1 MPTQSEH
8 LVNLTPVTSSS
19 PLNSSSKTGRRLAVL
34 AVALPTG
41 LILLVM
47 AGLVARVG
55 PQDAFPFFNLDIHW
69 PSLLLANTPTGGDM
83 GAHVV
88 LPQVLRDTL
97 LPSGR
102 ILGWSNDWYAGY
114 PAFYF
119 YFPLPALVTVF
130 LDVFIP
136 YGVAFKLVAVAGLV
150 AMPFASYYLVRS
162 IGFARPVAAVAAAFG
177 SMFVFMESFSIF
189 GANIKST
196 LAGEYSFSWSFALSL
211 VYLGIVIRNTR
222 EGRRFSP
229 AAALVLALTA
239 LSHIVTTIVVVLV
252 SLPLLLRRRGGVNLV
267 PGWVL
272 GFGLTAFWALPV
284 FVRTFG
290 GLNTD
295 MGWTPLTGVRGAGIS
310 NVGTPLTNEFIPIFV
325 LGIVGMVWSLL
336 RREDVGVL
344 ATMTIVPLLGYLLIA
359 EQGWTILYNARL
371 LPYWFMGVF
380 LFAGI
385 AVGLGTMRLGRW
397 LPNRQENLFIGGLLA
412 IALTLALT
420 IIGIHDI
427 PGWVNWNF
435 QGYEGKA
442 AYPELESIV
451 ADVDRLPDGRVMWEY
466 NKEVQDQYGT
476 PMALMLL
483 PYWSEGHDTME
494 GVFFESSLT
503 TPFHFLNQA
512 EMSRSPSQPVRGLT
526 YRTFALARG
535 IEHSK
540 LFNLSYY
547 ITQSE
552 EMTGEANRL
561 GLEPL
566 AEEEGYSIFALPESS
581 AVDVA
586 EFTPMVYDGEDR
598 FTDVALAWYD
608 EIDTLDRWI
617 VAEGPEDWPRFEEI
631 LGPYDDGLPL
641 DTANAAVSD
650 ISIEDHR
657 VSFSTTAV
665 GVPHLVKTS
674 YFPNWKA
681 TGAEGPYRAAPSLMI
696 VVPTQEDVSL
706 EFRRTWTEN
715 VGTVLTVLAIA
726 FVWWWFSQRRRQR
739 SGAGPKAE
747 NL

>member
-1 MPTQSEH
+1 M
-8 LVNLTPVTSSS
+8 SSA
-19 PLNSSSKTGRRLAVL
+19 GRTLAVL

-41 LILLVM
+41 LILLIM

-55 PQDAFPFFNLDIHW
+55 PQDAFPYFNLDIHW

-88 LPQVLRDTL
+88 LPQVLRDSL

-102 ILGWSNDWYAGY
+102 ILGWSNDWYVGY

-119 YFPLPALVTVF
+119 YFPLPALFTVL
-130 LDVFIP
+130 LDVFVP
-136 YGVAFKLVAVAGLV
+136 YGVAFKVTAVGGLLG
-150 AMPFASYYLVRS
+150 MPFASYYLVRS

-196 LAGEYSFSWSFALSL
+196 LAGEFSFSWSFALSL
-211 VYLGIVIRNTR
+211 VYLGIIIRNTR

-229 AAALVLALTA
+229 AAAVVLALTA

-252 SLPLLLRRRGGVNLV
+252 SLPLLLRRRGGTVLL
-267 PGWVL
+267 PSWVL
-272 GFGLTAFWALPV
+272 GFGLAALWAVPV

-295 MGWTPLTGVRGAGIS
+295 MGWTPLTGIRGAGIS

-325 LGIVGMVWSLL
+325 LGLIGMVWSLL
-336 RREDVGVL
+336 RREDVRVL
-344 ATMTIVPLLGYLLIA
+344 ITMTIVPLLGYLLIA

-371 LPYWFMGVF
+371 LPYWFMGMF

-385 AVGLGTMRLGRW
+385 AVGSGTMRLARW
-397 LPNRQENLFIGGLLA
+397 LPSRHENVLIGGILA
-412 IALTLALT
+412 IVLTVAVT
-420 IIGIHDI
+420 IIGVHDI

-451 ADVDRLPDGRVMWEY
+451 ADIDKLPEGRVMWEY

-476 PMALMLL
+476 PMALMLI

-526 YRTFALARG
+526 YRTFALQRG

-540 LFNLSYY
+540 LFGLSYY
-547 ITQSE
+547 VTQTE

-566 AEEEGYSIFALPESS
+566 AEEEAYSIFALPDSNL
-581 AVDVA
+581 VDVA
-586 EFTPMVYDGEDR
+586 QFTPMVYDGEDS
-598 FTDVALAWYD
+598 FTDVALNWYD

-617 VAEGPEDWPRFEEI
+617 VAEGPDEWPRFDDI

-641 DTANAAVSD
+641 ETENAIVSNVV
-650 ISIEDHR
+650 IEDHR
-657 VSFSTTAV
+657 ISFTTNAV
-665 GVPHLVKTS
+665 GVPHLIKTS

-681 TGAEGPYRAAPSLMI
+681 EGADGPYRAAPSLMI
-696 VVPTQEDVSL
+696 VVPTQADVSL
-706 EFRRTWTEN
+706 EFSRTWTEN
-715 VGTVLTVLAIA
+715 LGTILTLLALG
-726 FVWWWFSQRRRQR
+726 FVAWWVSRSRSRR
-739 SGAGPKAE
+739 AGKTSSAE
-747 NL
+747 A